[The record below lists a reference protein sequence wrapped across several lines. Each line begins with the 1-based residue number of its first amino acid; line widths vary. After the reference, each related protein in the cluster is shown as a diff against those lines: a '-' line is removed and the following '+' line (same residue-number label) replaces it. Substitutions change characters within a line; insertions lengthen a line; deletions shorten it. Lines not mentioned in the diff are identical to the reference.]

1 MEHTPSVD
9 EMIAVVESYIYETKR
24 IKVRIVLNNL
34 MSIRKHVMMLNEAY
48 SVAIAYN
55 NKHK

>member
-9 EMIAVVESYIYETKR
+9 EMISVVESYIYERKR
-24 IKVRIVLNNL
+24 IKARIVFDNP
-34 MSIRKHVMMLNEAY
+34 MSMRKHVMMLNEAY
-48 SVAIAYN
+48 SIAIAYN